1 MKKCTRCLNPETV
14 DTLTFDEEG
23 VCSVCRQVEFKEEK
37 IDWDDRRKQLDGL
50 IDEYANKGL
59 YDCIVPFSGGKDSV
73 FQLWY
78 IRRILKLKP
87 LVVRFNHWGYRP
99 KVEDNNTMV
108 FKKLGVDVVEF
119 QPNFHVVRELMLE
132 SFKRRGDFCWH
143 CHTGIYA
150 GVMHMA
156 VRFQVPLLFWGESTA
171 EYHSWY
177 TFEEMEEV
185 DEKRFNRLMNQG
197 ITADDMYEFLQGRV
211 EMRDLWMF
219 NYPKRKD
226 LMKLKVRS
234 ICLGNY
240 IKWDTKAN
248 VELIGK
254 ELDWFGHEVEGVPP
268 EFHYEKVE
276 CTFQGM
282 RDYSK
287 FVKRGYG
294 RTNHLM
300 SIDIRNGRK
309 TREEALRLEEQY
321 DGKRPASMDWFLE
334 ILNMTEDEYYDYL
347 RAHAVHPWEFDKD
360 KVEDGPVP
368 YDFDKWDRTQPTHDP
383 LGPDGRNFAP
393 GKATTDAGE

>member
-99 KVEDNNTMV
+99 KVEDNNTVV

-211 EMRDLWMF
+211 EMRDLGMF

-368 YDFDKWDRTQPTHDP
+368 YDFDKWDRTDLSDVP

>member
-1 MKKCTRCLNPETV
+1 MKRCTRCLNVETI
-14 DTLTFDEEG
+14 DTLTFDENG
-23 VCSVCRQVEFKEEK
+23 VCSVCRQAEFKDDV
-37 IDWDDRRKQLDGL
+37 IDWDDRQKQLDGL

-78 IRRILKLKP
+78 IVRKLKLKP
-87 LVVRFNHWGYRP
+87 LVVRYNHWGYRP

-240 IKWDTKAN
+240 IRWDTRAN

-254 ELDWFGHEVEGVPP
+254 ELGWEGHMVEGVPP
-268 EFHYEKVE
+268 EYHYEKVE

-282 RDYSK
+282 RDFSK
-287 FVKRGYG
+287 YVKRGYG
-294 RTNHLM
+294 RTNHLG
-300 SIDIRNGRK
+300 SIDIRHGRK
-309 TREEALRLEEQY
+309 TREEALALEQNY

-334 ILNMTEDEYYDYL
+334 IIGLSEDEYYDYL
-347 RAHAVHPWEFDKD
+347 KNHRVHPWKFDRD
-360 KVEDGPVP
+360 AIEDGPVP
-368 YDFDKWDRTQPTHDP
+368 YDFDKWDRTDLSEIP
-383 LGPDGRNFAP
+383 LGPEGRNV
-393 GKATTDAGE
+393 ATTPKKGS